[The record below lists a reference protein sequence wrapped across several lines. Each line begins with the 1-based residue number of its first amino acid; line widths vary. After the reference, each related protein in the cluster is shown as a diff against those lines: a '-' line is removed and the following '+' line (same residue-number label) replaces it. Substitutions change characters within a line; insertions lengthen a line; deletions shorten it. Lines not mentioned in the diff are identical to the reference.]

1 MLGHSKRKAAPFS
14 TSCRSSVKPSLRM
27 AHHSVLYP
35 PSSPPSSAVIGCIGE
50 DQPRAIHAYTRTL
63 INNEHEAI
71 YVRLEGGPLA
81 WQKDR
86 KSHRSSCSTPSS
98 GQIRAIALV
107 YDAVTDYDPRISLI
121 PLLPAAGWS
130 TGVLHVHSM
139 AGGDRATAFS
149 LGSSQAN
156 PQNMRFPCAEAVAAS
171 LPRPITI
178 ALPLQGKH
186 TPPLQGFAQRLIEQL
201 ASRGP
206 IPSLVYLDLGQEP
219 EAEAVA
225 ASIHMPQVILPAS
238 GQDQQGQPQPQ
249 VNVAHQDQ
257 QQGLE
262 EPPSQPLCFQR
273 IALGGTFDRLHCG
286 HRLLLAT
293 AALIAQ
299 DTAYVG
305 ITGVE
310 GMVVFVLARV
320 RVYLFASACVFMC
333 VYVFEW
339 GLAKALCQARG
350 ASLVV

>member
-1 MLGHSKRKAAPFS
+1 
-14 TSCRSSVKPSLRM
+14 M

-71 YVRLEGGPLA
+71 YVRLEG
-81 WQKDR
+81 
-86 KSHRSSCSTPSS
+86 CSTPSS

-130 TGVLHVHSM
+130 T
-139 AGGDRATAFS
+139 
-149 LGSSQAN
+149 
-156 PQNMRFPCAEAVAAS
+156 EAVAAS

-305 ITGVE
+305 ITAERLLANKNHAELLESYEARRDAAVTFMQAVRPGLQ
-310 GMVVFVLARV
+310 VVAGALVDPQEPTQAELDPSMEAIVVSRETLGGAEKINAGRV
-320 RVYLFASACVFMC
+320 SRGFQPLVIVVVPVIGGKDASSKLSSSQLRAQD
-333 VYVFEW
+333 
-339 GLAKALCQARG
+339 AAALGRH
-350 ASLVV
+350 